1 MAVAMAPALKPGS
14 DHEHP
19 VVAWAGICAVLGAI
33 LLISGARFEVHGPHA
48 RKATGGSE
56 DPTPA
61 APPHTASPGA
71 DRQKRESEVEDAV
84 AAGRWAA
91 GFSP

>member
-1 MAVAMAPALKPGS
+1 MAPALKTGP

-19 VVAWAGICAVLGAI
+19 VIAWAGILAVLAAM
-33 LLISGARFEVHGPHA
+33 LLILWARFEVHGTRDLEDA
-48 RKATGGSE
+48 LSE
-56 DPTPA
+56 NRAPA
-61 APPHTASPGA
+61 APGRHKPSPGG
-71 DRQKRESEVEDAV
+71 DRSRDEVELDEAV